1 MVPDINSG
9 EGKMTLVL
17 VEAGSGEA
25 VKVSGGCCFEVS
37 LLSSAEEG
45 KEVWRGTILLS
56 IHVNSVMQ
64 LRASI

>member
-1 MVPDINSG
+1 
-9 EGKMTLVL
+9 MTLVL
-17 VEAGSGEA
+17 VEAGSGGEA